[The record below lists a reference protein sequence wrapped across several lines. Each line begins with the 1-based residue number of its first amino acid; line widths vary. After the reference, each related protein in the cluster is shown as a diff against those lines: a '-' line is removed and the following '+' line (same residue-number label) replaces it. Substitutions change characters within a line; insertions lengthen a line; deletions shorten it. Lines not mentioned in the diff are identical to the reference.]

1 MDTTGTASTR
11 GEAVLVNKG
20 RCAQREGRYGRNGTA
35 WTQQG
40 RRGHN
45 RDGAD
50 NKVRFGQNKVRH
62 GQNRKQIFV
71 LSPAFHYLC
80 GETDA
85 GPAGRIRQNLCG
97 YAFENGLCCLCDKL
111 ETMKEERLIL
121 VTNDDGY
128 DSKGLAAAVE
138 VARGFGRVVVVA
150 PETTQSGMS
159 QAITM
164 YNPLYL
170 RCVRKEEGL
179 EVYAFS
185 GTPVDC
191 VKMAFD
197 YLLREERVD
206 LVISGI
212 NHGSNSAVNV
222 LYSGTMGA
230 AIEGSFYG
238 CPAVGL
244 SLDDHGEDA
253 DFEAAVAY
261 GRRIVGSV
269 LENRIE
275 LPLCLNV
282 NVPVGRPDELHGIR
296 LCRQNR
302 GFWREEFYRHEDPRG
317 REYFW
322 LTGAFV
328 NEEPEAQ
335 DTDEWALSP
344 GYVSVVPVQVDLTD
358 DRQLGAL
365 AEVLK

>member
-1 MDTTGTASTR
+1 M
-11 GEAVLVNKG
+11 
-20 RCAQREGRYGRNGTA
+20 Q
-35 WTQQG
+35 
-40 RRGHN
+40 
-45 RDGAD
+45 
-50 NKVRFGQNKVRH
+50 
-62 GQNRKQIFV
+62 
-71 LSPAFHYLC
+71 
-80 GETDA
+80 
-85 GPAGRIRQNLCG
+85 
-97 YAFENGLCCLCDKL
+97 
-111 ETMKEERLIL
+111 EEKLIL

-138 VARGFGRVVVVA
+138 VARAFGRVVVVA

-170 RCVRKEEGL
+170 RCVSRQEGQ

-197 YLLREERVD
+197 YLLRDQRVD
-206 LVISGI
+206 LVVSGI

-230 AIEGSFYG
+230 AIEGSFYD
-238 CPAVGL
+238 CPSVGL
-244 SLDDHGEDA
+244 SLDDHSEDA
-253 DFEAAVAY
+253 DFEAAVVY
-261 GRRIVGSV
+261 GKRIVRSV
-269 LENRIE
+269 LEKKVE

-282 NVPVGRPDELHGIR
+282 NVPVGKPGELHGIR

-317 REYFW
+317 RAYFW
-322 LTGAFV
+322 LTGDFV
-328 NEEPEAQ
+328 NGEPGAE
-335 DTDEWALSP
+335 DTDEWALAH

-358 DRQLGAL
+358 YRQLAAL
-365 AEVLK
+365 ANVLE

>member
-1 MDTTGTASTR
+1 MN
-11 GEAVLVNKG
+11 EK
-20 RCAQREGRYGRNGTA
+20 
-35 WTQQG
+35 
-40 RRGHN
+40 
-45 RDGAD
+45 
-50 NKVRFGQNKVRH
+50 
-62 GQNRKQIFV
+62 
-71 LSPAFHYLC
+71 
-80 GETDA
+80 
-85 GPAGRIRQNLCG
+85 
-97 YAFENGLCCLCDKL
+97 
-111 ETMKEERLIL
+111 LIL

-170 RCVRKEEGL
+170 RRIREEEGL
-179 EVYAFS
+179 EIYAFS

-197 YLLREERVD
+197 YLLRDERVD

-230 AIEGSFYG
+230 AIEGSFYN

-244 SLDDHGEDA
+244 SLDDHRDDA
-253 DFEAAVAY
+253 DFDAAVVY
-261 GRRIVGSV
+261 GKQIVGDI
-269 LENRIE
+269 LAAEIE

-282 NVPVGRPDELHGIR
+282 NVPVGRPETIKGIR

-322 LTGAFV
+322 LTGEFV
-328 NEEPEAQ
+328 NGEPGAE
-335 DTDEWALSP
+335 DTDEWALANS
-344 GYVSVVPVQVDLTD
+344 YVAVVPVQTDLTD
-358 DRQLGAL
+358 YRQLKNLGN
-365 AEVLK
+365 VLK

>member
-1 MDTTGTASTR
+1 M
-11 GEAVLVNKG
+11 KM
-20 RCAQREGRYGRNGTA
+20 
-35 WTQQG
+35 
-40 RRGHN
+40 
-45 RDGAD
+45 
-50 NKVRFGQNKVRH
+50 
-62 GQNRKQIFV
+62 KQ
-71 LSPAFHYLC
+71 
-80 GETDA
+80 
-85 GPAGRIRQNLCG
+85 
-97 YAFENGLCCLCDKL
+97 
-111 ETMKEERLIL
+111 RLIL

-128 DSKGLAAAVE
+128 ASGGLAAAVE

-150 PETTQSGMS
+150 PETMQSGMS

-170 RCVRKEEGL
+170 RRVGREEGL
-179 EVYAFS
+179 EIYAFS

-197 YLLREERVD
+197 YLLRDERID

-238 CPAVGL
+238 CPAIGL
-244 SLDDHGEDA
+244 SLDDHAADA
-253 DFEAAVAY
+253 DFEASVLY
-261 GRRIVGSV
+261 GKQIVGDV
-269 LENRIE
+269 LNAAGLE

-282 NVPVGRPDELHGIR
+282 NVPVGKPSEVRGVR

-302 GFWREEFYRHEDPRG
+302 GFWREEFFRHEDPRG

-328 NEEPEAQ
+328 NGEPEAE
-335 DTDEWALSP
+335 DTDEWALSH
-344 GYVSVVPVQVDLTD
+344 GYVSVVPVQTDLTD
-358 DRQLGAL
+358 YRQIEKLGGI
-365 AEVLK
+365 LK

>member
-1 MDTTGTASTR
+1 M
-11 GEAVLVNKG
+11 
-20 RCAQREGRYGRNGTA
+20 RE
-35 WTQQG
+35 
-40 RRGHN
+40 
-45 RDGAD
+45 
-50 NKVRFGQNKVRH
+50 K
-62 GQNRKQIFV
+62 
-71 LSPAFHYLC
+71 
-80 GETDA
+80 
-85 GPAGRIRQNLCG
+85 
-97 YAFENGLCCLCDKL
+97 
-111 ETMKEERLIL
+111 LIL

-128 DSKGLAAAVE
+128 ASKGMAAAIE
-138 VARGFGRVVVVA
+138 VARSFGRVVAVA
-150 PETTQSGMS
+150 PEATQSGMS

-170 RCVRKEEGL
+170 RHVSHDEQVD
-179 EVYAFS
+179 VYAFS

-197 YLLREERVD
+197 YLLREERID

-244 SLDDHGEDA
+244 SLDDHDAAA
-253 DFEAAVAY
+253 DFEAAVLY
-261 GRRIVGSV
+261 GKRIVGDV
-269 LENRIE
+269 LADEHPV

-282 NVPVGRPDELHGIR
+282 NVPKGRPEEIRGIR
-296 LCRQNR
+296 LARQNR
-302 GFWREEFYRHEDPRG
+302 GFWREEFFRREDPRG

-328 NEEPEAQ
+328 NAEPQAE
-335 DTDEWALSP
+335 DTDEWALAH

-358 DRQLGAL
+358 YGQLERLGKVIK
-365 AEVLK
+365 EV

>member
-1 MDTTGTASTR
+1 
-11 GEAVLVNKG
+11 
-20 RCAQREGRYGRNGTA
+20 
-35 WTQQG
+35 
-40 RRGHN
+40 
-45 RDGAD
+45 
-50 NKVRFGQNKVRH
+50 
-62 GQNRKQIFV
+62 
-71 LSPAFHYLC
+71 
-80 GETDA
+80 
-85 GPAGRIRQNLCG
+85 
-97 YAFENGLCCLCDKL
+97 
-111 ETMKEERLIL
+111 MKERLIL

-128 DSKGLAAAVE
+128 ASKGLAAAIE
-138 VARGFGRVVVVA
+138 VARSFGRVIAVA
-150 PETTQSGMS
+150 PETPQSGMS

-170 RCVRKEEGL
+170 RRVRTEEGV
-179 EVYAFS
+179 EVYSFS

-197 YLLREERVD
+197 YLLREERID
-206 LVISGI
+206 LMISGI

-244 SLDDHGEDA
+244 SLDDHSADA
-253 DFEAAVAY
+253 DFEAATLY
-261 GRRIVGSV
+261 GKRIIGDLLSGPV
-269 LENRIE
+269 E

-282 NVPVGRPDELHGIR
+282 NVPAGRPEELRGIR

-328 NEEPEAQ
+328 NHEPDAD
-335 DTDEWALSP
+335 DTDEWALRNN
-344 GYVSVVPVQVDLTD
+344 YVAVVPVQTDLTD
-358 DRQLGAL
+358 YAQLRNLRRFYPAL
-365 AEVLK
+365 ADEEPASRK

>member
-1 MDTTGTASTR
+1 M
-11 GEAVLVNKG
+11 NN
-20 RCAQREGRYGRNGTA
+20 Q
-35 WTQQG
+35 
-40 RRGHN
+40 
-45 RDGAD
+45 
-50 NKVRFGQNKVRH
+50 
-62 GQNRKQIFV
+62 
-71 LSPAFHYLC
+71 
-80 GETDA
+80 
-85 GPAGRIRQNLCG
+85 
-97 YAFENGLCCLCDKL
+97 
-111 ETMKEERLIL
+111 RLIL

-128 DSKGLAAAVE
+128 ASRGLAAAIE

-170 RCVRKEEGL
+170 RSVRQEAGV

-197 YLLREERVD
+197 YLLREEHVD

-244 SLDDHGEDA
+244 SLDDHSADA
-253 DFEAAVAY
+253 DFDAAVLF
-261 GRRIVGSV
+261 GKRIVGEL
-269 LENRIE
+269 LEHPVPA
-275 LPLCLNV
+275 PLCLNV
-282 NVPVGRPDELHGIR
+282 NVPVGRPEAIRGLR

-302 GFWREEFYRHEDPRG
+302 GFWREEFFRHEDPRG

-322 LTGAFV
+322 LTGEFV
-328 NEEPEAQ
+328 NTEPDAA
-335 DTDEWALSP
+335 DTDEWALRN
-344 GYVSVVPVQVDLTD
+344 GWVSVVPVQTDLTD
-358 DRQLGAL
+358 YRRLEQLHGLFGGA
-365 AEVLK
+365 EK

>member
-1 MDTTGTASTR
+1 
-11 GEAVLVNKG
+11 
-20 RCAQREGRYGRNGTA
+20 
-35 WTQQG
+35 
-40 RRGHN
+40 
-45 RDGAD
+45 
-50 NKVRFGQNKVRH
+50 
-62 GQNRKQIFV
+62 
-71 LSPAFHYLC
+71 
-80 GETDA
+80 
-85 GPAGRIRQNLCG
+85 
-97 YAFENGLCCLCDKL
+97 
-111 ETMKEERLIL
+111 MKEEKLIL

-138 VARGFGRVVVVA
+138 VARAFGRVVVVA

-170 RCVRKEEGL
+170 RKVREEEGL
-179 EVYAFS
+179 TLYAFS

-191 VKMAFD
+191 LKMGLD
-197 YLLREERVD
+197 CLLRGRRVD
-206 LVISGI
+206 LVLSGI

-238 CPAVGL
+238 CPSIGL
-244 SLDDHGEDA
+244 SLDDHSADA
-253 DFEAAVAY
+253 DFDAAVEY
-261 GRRIVGSV
+261 GRRIVGAV
-269 LENRIE
+269 LEGQVE

-282 NVPVGRPDELHGIR
+282 NVPKGRPEQVKGIR

-322 LTGAFV
+322 LTGDFV
-328 NEEPEAQ
+328 NAEPEAE
-335 DTDEWALSP
+335 DTDEWALAH

-358 DRQLGAL
+358 YGRLATLG
-365 AEVLK
+365 EVLK

>member
-1 MDTTGTASTR
+1 
-11 GEAVLVNKG
+11 
-20 RCAQREGRYGRNGTA
+20 
-35 WTQQG
+35 
-40 RRGHN
+40 
-45 RDGAD
+45 
-50 NKVRFGQNKVRH
+50 
-62 GQNRKQIFV
+62 
-71 LSPAFHYLC
+71 
-80 GETDA
+80 
-85 GPAGRIRQNLCG
+85 
-97 YAFENGLCCLCDKL
+97 
-111 ETMKEERLIL
+111 MKERLIL

-128 DSKGLAAAVE
+128 ASKGLAAAIE

-150 PETTQSGMS
+150 PETVQSGMS

-170 RCVRKEEGL
+170 RRIRQEEGL
-179 EVYAFS
+179 TVYAFS

-197 YLLREERVD
+197 YLLREERID
-206 LVISGI
+206 LVLSGI

-244 SLDDHGEDA
+244 SLDDHAADA
-253 DFEAAVAY
+253 DFEAAVRY
-261 GRRIVGSV
+261 GKRIVGD
-269 LENRIE
+269 LLREPLLQ

-282 NVPVGRPDELHGIR
+282 NVPAIPAEEVRGIR

-302 GFWREEFYRHEDPRG
+302 GFWREEFFRHEDPRG

-322 LTGAFV
+322 LTGEFV
-328 NEEPEAQ
+328 NREPDAE
-335 DTDEWALSP
+335 DTDEWALAH

-358 DRQLGAL
+358 YGQLRQLDDVIST
-365 AEVLK
+365 EK